1 MEDVNGVVAAVSWVF
16 FLELESA
23 EVEGDRGRRTAVISR
38 VTSVTESMDSAIGE
52 VTEVEVETEAEAA
65 AVEIVSLVVE
75 AVVADESARAG
86 MESGPTAANESA
98 AEGVASESAVA
109 VEDAVEVDASR
120 SAEEG

>member
-1 MEDVNGVVAAVSWVF
+1 VSWVF

-38 VTSVTESMDSAIGE
+38 VTSVTESMDSDIGE

-75 AVVADESARAG
+75 AAVADESARAG

-109 VEDAVEVDASR
+109 VEDAVKVDASR
-120 SAEEG
+120 SVEEG